1 MTMMRSLVGLVAV
14 SAVSASPAASCLN
27 ICTFGGHNTSCLER
41 ITWVKGHVNSWDQ
54 VVKKVEPSMA
64 LSCGQARVKVVKDCP
79 ICQECLTDGLC
90 DYLEYKIGSAVYV
103 LHHNDKWHFGHI
115 TEVKADGKYE
125 VTLKYLDIV
134 LLTSH
139 LSPAKDGGAHEDNDE
154 KETGAVVAQKLEI
167 LPDAPQDVE
176 ISLEAADD
184 PEVAQELMMTKVAET
199 SSTQETTPPPATE
212 KATTTKEVTPLTAA
226 DEAPAPK
233 TDEVPTDAMASKSYL
248 AGHHT
253 DFQEKPQ
260 YASVEFMLP
269 QTDGVP
275 EDLVMAKK
283 YLELPKVSDL
293 ENASPKCI
301 IGMTLG
307 GAVLI
312 GLSASVARKVAKRS
326 EPASQVEEHLVAVAE

>member
-139 LSPAKDGGAHEDNDE
+139 LSPAKDGDAHEDNDE